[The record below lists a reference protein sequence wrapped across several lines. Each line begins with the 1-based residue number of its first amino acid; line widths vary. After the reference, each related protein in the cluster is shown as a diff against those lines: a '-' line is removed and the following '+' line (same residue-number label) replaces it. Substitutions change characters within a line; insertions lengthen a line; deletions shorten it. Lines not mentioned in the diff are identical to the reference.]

1 MVTGGA
7 GGGDSGDGRSYAELK
22 AELENIQA
30 IIFDETG
37 KYTEK
42 EKEDANIRYE
52 KVLFSSF
59 LIFSLPLSP
68 PFHSYFSPPIANCA
82 GSRKKKRKRE

>member
-1 MVTGGA
+1 MVTGG

-22 AELENIQA
+22 AELESIQA

-52 KVLFSSF
+52 KVFTSS
-59 LIFSLPLSP
+59 
-68 PFHSYFSPPIANCA
+68 HSNFYLGTYVI
-82 GSRKKKRKRE
+82 